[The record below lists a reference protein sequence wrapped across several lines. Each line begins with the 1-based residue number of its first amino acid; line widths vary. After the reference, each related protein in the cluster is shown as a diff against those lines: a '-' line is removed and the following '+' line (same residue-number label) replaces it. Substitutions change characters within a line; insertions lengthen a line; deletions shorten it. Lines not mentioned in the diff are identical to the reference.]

1 MFESL
6 CFRFSLLSQ
15 MWLTETTLISRLCL
29 YGNTQYYILLAIRVR
44 IRAVSRI
51 CVFYSFTYV
60 VLNFILYLYM
70 PCAVSRTNYRRG
82 SERGTTSPESDNEL
96 PLVFKYINII
106 FIDARV
112 RVRALLHTTQQA
124 AGPVPVR
131 VAPARSAVRSHTV
144 QTITAMT
151 RSLGTLV
158 GLRRRCPVFDAY
170 AFNCYIA
177 CAWAWLPRGPLQHAC
192 LTY

>member
-15 MWLTETTLISRLCL
+15 MWLTETTLISRLCV
-29 YGNTQYYILLAIRVR
+29 YGNTQYYIVLAIRVR
-44 IRAVSRI
+44 TRAVSRI
-51 CVFYSFTYV
+51 CVFYNFTDV

-112 RVRALLHTTQQA
+112 RVRALLMLHTTQQ
-124 AGPVPVR
+124 GP
-131 VAPARSAVRSHTV
+131 
-144 QTITAMT
+144 
-151 RSLGTLV
+151 
-158 GLRRRCPVFDAY
+158 CPCV
-170 AFNCYIA
+170 
-177 CAWAWLPRGPLQHAC
+177 
-192 LTY
+192 